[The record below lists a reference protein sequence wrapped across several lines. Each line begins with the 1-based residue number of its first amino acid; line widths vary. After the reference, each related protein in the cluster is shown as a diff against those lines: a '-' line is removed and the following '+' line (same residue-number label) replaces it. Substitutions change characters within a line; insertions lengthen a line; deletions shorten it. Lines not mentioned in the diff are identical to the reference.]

1 MDGEERDKALGAVLH
16 DAWAPSRGAG
26 SRLRRAHA
34 GWDGAPLRTLRSLW
48 LAVLFPRNSRM
59 NHFLVHRALPGKAT
73 LVFAKS
79 RLRNLAKHRKQI
91 VTQAPRHGPYLRSTC
106 ACAAAQEHQA
116 KGTLLAIGVAIPFIP
131 LIPVSYCFINRDA
144 GDEGDGPLQ
153 VGESCLDLSSLWRA
167 PRQSAKNP
175 FFCPDLRRCH
185 ILVPLSGGNEAQ
197 SGRDGQAS
205 KPLWGCRQD
214 AAKRLPHRVQGPNPL
229 ARSTSLVF
237 VLSPFS
243 VLTLCFTY
251 PHYLPR
257 FALGALIRP
266 GGTISLAVPSFSLD
280 HGTEPRS
287 VWGACIPRLTPRK
300 THDRPV

>member
-1 MDGEERDKALGAVLH
+1 LLRKAPFLCLLS
-16 DAWAPSRGAG
+16 PS
-26 SRLRRAHA
+26 LRPSALS
-34 GWDGAPLRTLRSLW
+34 APLCERFW
-48 LAVLFPRNSRM
+48 
-59 NHFLVHRALPGKAT
+59 VHRALPGKAT

-106 ACAAAQEHQA
+106 ARAAAQEHQA

-205 KPLWGCRQD
+205 KPLRGCRQD
-214 AAKRLPHRVQGPNPL
+214 AAKRLPHPVQGPNPL
-229 ARSTSLVF
+229 ARSTRLVF

-243 VLTLCFTY
+243 VLTLCFSY
-251 PHYLPR
+251 PPYLPR
-257 FALGALIRP
+257 FALG
-266 GGTISLAVPSFSLD
+266 GPSFD
-280 HGTEPRS
+280 R
-287 VWGACIPRLTPRK
+287 GAPYPWQFPPFHWTTAQNPGQYGALASPG
-300 THDRPV
+300 